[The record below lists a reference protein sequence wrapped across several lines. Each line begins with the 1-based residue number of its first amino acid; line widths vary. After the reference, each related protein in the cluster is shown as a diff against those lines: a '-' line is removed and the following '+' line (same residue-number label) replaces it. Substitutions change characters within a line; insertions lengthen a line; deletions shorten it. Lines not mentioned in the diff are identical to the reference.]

1 MRRGDAI
8 CQELKISRRAQLPR
22 RLDER
27 AMILET
33 AVLSAL
39 RPAGS
44 AIVLAKARTRSR
56 RSCGRAPRSTAPP
69 ANCANSRARRR
80 RMMIDAHK
88 RDKKEG
94 LTHARR
100 V

>member
-1 MRRGDAI
+1 MLRGDAI

-44 AIVLAKARTRSR
+44 ADCA
-56 RSCGRAPRSTAPP
+56 GESTNAVTEILRKG
-69 ANCANSRARRR
+69 AAINSA
-80 RMMIDAHK
+80 A
-88 RDKKEG
+88 G
-94 LTHARR
+94 
-100 V
+100 